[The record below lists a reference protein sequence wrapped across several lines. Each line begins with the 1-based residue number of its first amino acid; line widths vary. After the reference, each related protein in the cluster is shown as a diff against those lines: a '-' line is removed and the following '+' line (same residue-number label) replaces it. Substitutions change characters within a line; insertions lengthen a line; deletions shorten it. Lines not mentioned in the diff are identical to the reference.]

1 MKSWSHCS
9 GAVTRS
15 SRNTGACDARVHKG
29 QGSGTGGQLSFW
41 DLRCRV
47 SLALIPGCLE
57 PRYFFKSDSN
67 EYLAIATFYNSE
79 QILINSVC
87 ANLLTTYTCGLLQYN
102 NIFIRQNIKVPL
114 SVLYV
119 PSSLILYRLLAYFW
133 KLLAWSL
140 ISASLLSSYPPKY
153 QQSPH
158 KQTWQYSRFSLP
170 YISKLFHILWK
181 NHF

>member
-1 MKSWSHCS
+1 M
-9 GAVTRS
+9 
-15 SRNTGACDARVHKG
+15 
-29 QGSGTGGQLSFW
+29 
-41 DLRCRV
+41 
-47 SLALIPGCLE
+47 
-57 PRYFFKSDSN
+57 
-67 EYLAIATFYNSE
+67 
-79 QILINSVC
+79 
-87 ANLLTTYTCGLLQYN
+87 
-102 NIFIRQNIKVPL
+102 PL

-170 YISKLFHILWK
+170 YISKLFHVLWI
-181 NHF
+181 NHFHGPKNRIFRFKNKKYPTFSVQVFCSGYFSGYFGRITKRTNSSKGEKIVLLQDCRGIQVYVFLDRTSWNHAREERCSHHIRQEKRAVWKQECI